1 MERLGVGALIE
12 RDQVS
17 VGVKD
22 GELLGSPWLGY
33 EWCIGMN
40 YGVTGALSV
49 EVFDSSDLHSTT
61 GDLRN
66 APIFAGPE
74 VDFDWAIGNDAV
86 LALDYMHFGE
96 AKLGREELGT
106 SLDIKRCEDGRCGN
120 EVTLCVHGWSI
131 IGGSFDA

>member
-1 MERLGVGALIE
+1 MEGLGVGALIE

-22 GELLGSPWLGY
+22 GELFGSPWLAG
-33 EWCIGMN
+33 ERSIGMN

-61 GDLRN
+61 GGFRN
-66 APIFAGPE
+66 ASIFAGPE

-96 AKLGREELGT
+96 AKLGREELCT
-106 SLDIKRCEDGRCGN
+106 SPDIKRCQNRRCGN
-120 EVTLCVHGWSI
+120 EVASCIHGW
-131 IGGSFDA
+131 